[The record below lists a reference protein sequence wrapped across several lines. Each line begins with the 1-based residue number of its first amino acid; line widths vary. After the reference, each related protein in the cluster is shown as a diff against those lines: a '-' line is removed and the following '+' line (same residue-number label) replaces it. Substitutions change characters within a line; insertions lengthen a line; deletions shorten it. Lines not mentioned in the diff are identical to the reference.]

1 MIVYTHWRVVLMVLG
16 AVVVTSTVL
25 PPLSASAT
33 LPASPSA
40 STTKI
45 PDDPERIT
53 LDEALLRFQ
62 EHSLELQRS
71 RAQATEQSA
80 RGTQDLAFPNP
91 ELEVSHEPLFRG
103 SDRAWEA
110 YAVIHQPI
118 EWPGHRSTA
127 REVATQTH
135 AAAQA
140 GAQVDS
146 LRLVQEAAQA
156 YIAAAA
162 AEAHLASIEATLHLF
177 ERADS
182 TYQRQYAEGEV
193 SGYAIERFRVA
204 YARIIN
210 QHAEAE
216 LEVDDTRRTLNRLI
230 QADTNG
236 AALAPAELP
245 DLDAELPAV
254 QEAQTR
260 AAQQRPALMRIEA
273 ERATAEAAQRVA
285 QQDRIPSPTLMGG
298 YKRQSDGFEGMFFGA
313 EIPIPAFD
321 RNRPQIRAEQARLE
335 AAETTH
341 LLLQREIEDE
351 VRTAHA
357 AYTSVTE
364 RRTRLATTGA
374 SPDALLSQAQSQYDE
389 GEMELSD
396 LLDAAETYAE
406 SRSMAIDLKADQ
418 WMRYLDLLRAMGETP

>member
-1 MIVYTHWRVVLMVLG
+1 MQASSSSAMTHTASEYT
-16 AVVVTSTVL
+16 
-25 PPLSASAT
+25 ASD
-33 LPASPSA
+33 
-40 STTKI
+40 K
-45 PDDPERIT
+45 PERIT
-53 LDEALLRFQ
+53 LNEALHQFQ
-62 EHSLELQRS
+62 QHSLGLQRS
-71 RAQATEQSA
+71 RAEAAEQSA
-80 RGTQDLAFPNP
+80 RGAQDLAYPNP

-110 YAVIHQPI
+110 YAVIHQPV
-118 EWPGHRSTA
+118 EWPGHRSTE
-127 REVATQTH
+127 REMATQTRE
-135 AAAQA
+135 AAQA
-140 GAQVDS
+140 DAQVDS

-162 AEAHLASIEATLHLF
+162 AEAKLASIEATLRLF
-177 ERADS
+177 EQADS
-182 TYQRQYAEGEV
+182 TYQRRYAEGDV

-204 YARIIN
+204 HARIIN
-210 QHAEAE
+210 RQADAE
-216 LEVDDTRRTLNRLI
+216 LEVGDTRRTLNRLI

-260 AAQQRPALMRIEA
+260 AEQQRPALRRIEA

-285 QQDRIPSPTLMGG
+285 KQDRIPSPTLMAG
-298 YKRQSDGFEGMFFGA
+298 YKRQSDGFEGVFFGA

-321 RNRPQIRAEQARLE
+321 RNAPQIRAEQARLE
-335 AAETTH
+335 GAETTRR
-341 LLLQREIEDE
+341 LLQRQIEDE

-364 RRTRLATTGA
+364 RRARLNTAGA
-374 SPDALLSQAQSQYDE
+374 SPNALLARAESRYAE

-406 SRSMAIDLKADQ
+406 ARSIAIDLKTDQ